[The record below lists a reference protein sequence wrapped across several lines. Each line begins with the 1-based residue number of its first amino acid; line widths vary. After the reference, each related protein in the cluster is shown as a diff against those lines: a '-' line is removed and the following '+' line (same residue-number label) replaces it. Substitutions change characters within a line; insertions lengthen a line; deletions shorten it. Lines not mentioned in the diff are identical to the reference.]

1 VSIAYEFTPIM
12 LTSFYILKKV
22 FCLSSWDL
30 PTHSPH
36 HPPSALLVP
45 LRNSWCLGVHQ
56 GGFVMF
62 IPLDIPCKS
71 DWILNK
77 IFRRRKEIGASSW
90 NCWKVYDKW
99 DILEVIS
106 SVLDPSWGRDWI
118 LNNSN
123 SNLNFFHNWTSLS
136 GSCSHLGQQHTPH
149 SLVVCYGRG
158 YRKR

>member
-1 VSIAYEFTPIM
+1 VRVSIAYEFTPIM
-12 LTSFYILKKV
+12 LTSFYILRKV

-36 HPPSALLVP
+36 HPRSALLVP
-45 LRNSWCLGVHQ
+45 LGNSWCLGVRQ

-62 IPLDIPCKS
+62 TPLDIIEYWTKFSEEKKLGQVLGTVGKS
-71 DWILNK
+71 M
-77 IFRRRKEIGASSW
+77 
-90 NCWKVYDKW
+90 
-99 DILEVIS
+99 IS
-106 SVLDPSWGRDWI
+106 GKFWRWFHHLDPSWGRDWI

-123 SNLNFFHNWTSLS
+123 SNLNFFHTWTSLS

-158 YRKR
+158 YSKR